1 MKKAKKKQPLNGNRR
16 GEKKLTS
23 DSTAPSSNP
32 LQNTDEENLSNLD
45 EKQKLVCYG
54 RRSLP

>member
-1 MKKAKKKQPLNGNRR
+1 MEIAEEK
-16 GEKKLTS
+16 KKLTS